1 MNFKR
6 TAGRRSTR
14 LMVLFAAFLFI
25 VSAAGE
31 EPLVITIPQAPL
43 KTSLW
48 AVRSGGTTL
57 YLAGSIH
64 FLRQEDHPLPLAMRE
79 AYADSDKVFFETDIG
94 AMSDPNL
101 QAKML
106 RLSMYPQEENLY
118 GRISAET
125 LRLYEKKMEQLG
137 LPAEQFARFKPWFI
151 AMSLEL
157 MEFQRLGFDP
167 NYGVDTHFYRLARE
181 DGKPTGFFETVDQ
194 QIDLLAGMDR
204 KNQDDFLNQ
213 TLRDIEQISGMA
225 EELVSSWRTGD
236 AVNLHLMLFRNFD
249 DYPGIYERLLLE
261 RNRDWVRQIEELL
274 NARQTVMV
282 VVGVM
287 HLVGPESVVA
297 ILEQKGYAVDQL

>member
-1 MNFKR
+1 MNLKR
-6 TAGRRSTR
+6 IAGGRLTR
-14 LMVLFAAFLFI
+14 VLLLFAACLFI

-48 AVRSGGTTL
+48 TVSSGEATV

-79 AYADSDKVFFETDIG
+79 AYGDSDKIFFETDIG
-94 AMSDPNL
+94 AMSDPDL

-106 RLSMYPQEENLY
+106 RLSMYPQDENLY

-125 LRLYEKKMEQLG
+125 RRLYDKKMSELG

-167 NYGVDTHFYRLARE
+167 NFGVDTHFYRLARE
-181 DGKPTGFFETVDQ
+181 HGKPIGFFESVDY

-213 TLRDIEQISGMA
+213 TLREIEEISRLA
-225 EELVSSWRTGD
+225 EDLVSSWRTGD
-236 AVNLHLMLFRNFD
+236 AGNLHLMLFRNFE
-249 DYPGIYERLLLE
+249 DYPGVYERLLLE
-261 RNRDWVRQIEELL
+261 RNRDWVRQIEELMRG
-274 NARQTVMV
+274 RQTVLV

-287 HLVGPESVVA
+287 HLVGPDSVVA
-297 ILEQKGYAVDQL
+297 ILEKKGYAVDQL